1 MARRW
6 KIGLASVAGAAVIGV
21 TSELA
26 VPLLTVGVGSAMGG
40 LGLGAT
46 AAVVYLGALASST
59 VLVGGLF
66 GLYGARMKG

>member
-1 MARRW
+1 M
-6 KIGLASVAGAAVIGV
+6 AGAAVIGV

-26 VPLLTVGVGSAMGG
+26 VPLLALGMGSVMGG

-46 AAVVYLGALASST
+46 AVAGHLGALASNT

-66 GLYGARMKG
+66 GAYGARVEG